1 MKIKRRKSMSEEA
14 HPNIHAVG
22 LTVDILS
29 SIENRLRNKGK
40 EHKNEITSN
49 EDVKREIVNFVA
61 SISCLS
67 DDIVNKKE

>member
-1 MKIKRRKSMSEEA
+1 MSEEA

>member
-1 MKIKRRKSMSEEA
+1 MRKKPMSEES

-22 LTVDILS
+22 LTVDIWS

-40 EHKNEITSN
+40 EYKKEIMAN

-67 DDIVNKKE
+67 DDIVNNKQ

>member
-1 MKIKRRKSMSEEA
+1 MSEEA

-29 SIENRLRNKGK
+29 SIEKHLRNKGK
-40 EHKNEITSN
+40 EHKKEIITN
-49 EDVKREIVNFVA
+49 EDVNREIVNFVA

-67 DDIVNKKE
+67 DDIVKF

>member
-1 MKIKRRKSMSEEA
+1 MSEEA

-40 EHKNEITSN
+40 EHKNEITLN